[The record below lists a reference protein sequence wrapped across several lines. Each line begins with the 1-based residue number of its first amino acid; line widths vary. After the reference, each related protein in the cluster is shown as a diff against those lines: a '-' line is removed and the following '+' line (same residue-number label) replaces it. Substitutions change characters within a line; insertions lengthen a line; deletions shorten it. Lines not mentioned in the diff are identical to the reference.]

1 MPIHIKDTPE
11 SEIRGLIEAKGSI
24 CFAEFM
30 RVALYHPM
38 GGYYMSA
45 RAIGAA
51 GDYFTS
57 PAAHPVFGALIAV
70 QLHRMWQLLDSPS
83 TFDAIEMGAGDG
95 LLAAEVAGYAPA
107 LGQRFAR
114 ALRYVPVDRRMAR
127 ETAAHT
133 EVPPHPVAAVG
144 APVRNAVGCF
154 ISNELLDA
162 FPVHRFRVEGGAVK
176 ELFVTLDEH
185 DELIEALRDTCTPML
200 EQRIGSLGFELGDG
214 FSGEVNLGIGPWM
227 REVSDGLERGFVLTI
242 DYGYRAQV
250 LYGADRPAGTF
261 KTYYRHSQGGSPYM
275 RIGRQDMTAHVDFSS
290 VISEGEALGLRPL
303 TLMPQ
308 SSFLKGLGFQAMLD
322 RLKTAQLSRR
332 ELSANTMAMLELVKP
347 EGLGGFSVLV
357 QERGSGVGDYLDLTP
372 APDAAFDLPI
382 PLRGPE
388 HAPLLEGRYPH
399 LAMDFDE
406 LWPSDRSL

>member
-30 RVALYHPM
+30 QVALYHPM
-38 GGYYMSA
+38 GGYYTSA
-45 RAIGAA
+45 RAVGAA

-57 PAAHPVFGALIAV
+57 PAAHPAFGALIAV

-83 TFDAIEMGAGDG
+83 NFDVIEMGAGDG
-95 LLAAEVAGYAPA
+95 LLAAEVAGHAPA
-107 LGQRFAR
+107 LSQLFAR
-114 ALRYVPVDRRMAR
+114 ALRYVRVDRRVAP
-127 ETAAHT
+127 ETARYA
-133 EVPPHPVAAVG
+133 EVRPHPVTAVG
-144 APVRNAVGCF
+144 VPVRKAVGCF

-162 FPVHRFRVEGGAVK
+162 FPVHRFRVEGRAVK
-176 ELFVTLDEH
+176 ELFVTLDERG
-185 DELIEALRDTCTPML
+185 ELTEALGNPCTPML
-200 EQRIGSLGFELGDG
+200 EQRIRQLGFELGDG

-242 DYGYRAQV
+242 DYGYPAEV
-250 LYGADRPAGTF
+250 LYGADRSAGTL
-261 KTYYRHSQGGSPYM
+261 KTYYRHSEGGSPYV

-290 VISEGEALGLRPL
+290 VVSEGEALGLRSL

-347 EGLGGFSVLV
+347 EGLGGFSVLI
-357 QERGSGVGDYLDLTP
+357 QERGSGVAGYMDLTP
-372 APDAAFDLPI
+372 APDAALDLPI

-388 HAPLLEGRYPH
+388 HTPLMEGRYPH

-406 LWPSDRSL
+406 LWPSERSL